1 MQKLEFIH
9 FAGCLM
15 NLVYRMYPQESHSPS
30 ECLASYR
37 SLQEQ
42 LQSVPNCVILV
53 PLSGLIESTKLI
65 LACDS
70 HKRFEDLSLE
80 IFLSEWKRAKE
91 SHWCQGSY
99 FATKYLV
106 FTLWKRW
113 QFLKYLLITSVLYII
128 LPVSV
133 KPRSPAI
140 TVRLIP
146 LAGCTC

>member
-15 NLVYRMYPQESHSPS
+15 NLVYQMYPQESHSPS

-70 HKRFEDLSLE
+70 NKGFEDLSLE
-80 IFLSEWKRAKE
+80 IFLSEWKRAK
-91 SHWCQGSY
+91 CPTGIK
-99 FATKYLV
+99 AGTLLV

-113 QFLKYLLITSVLYII
+113 HYLKYLLITTVLYII
-128 LPVSV
+128 LPVNV
-133 KPRSPAI
+133 KPWSLAI

-146 LAGCTC
+146 LAGCVC